1 MRTAK
6 ETFRDSTAFK
16 DYQTILAS
24 PAFEPACIAALA
36 DYIESLPK
44 ETSEP
49 SKSWDCYLKIL
60 GARAVLEKLSQLHES
75 DSAAP
80 PTKSAVL
87 KYQTNQP
94 NYRP

>member
-6 ETFRDSTAFK
+6 QTFRDSAAFK
-16 DYQTILAS
+16 DYQAIVAS
-24 PAFEPACIAALA
+24 PAFEPACSAALA

-60 GARAVLEKLSQLHES
+60 GARAVLDTLSRLHES

-80 PTKSAVL
+80 PTKPAVL
-87 KYQTNQP
+87 KYSTAQP
-94 NYRP
+94 TYRP